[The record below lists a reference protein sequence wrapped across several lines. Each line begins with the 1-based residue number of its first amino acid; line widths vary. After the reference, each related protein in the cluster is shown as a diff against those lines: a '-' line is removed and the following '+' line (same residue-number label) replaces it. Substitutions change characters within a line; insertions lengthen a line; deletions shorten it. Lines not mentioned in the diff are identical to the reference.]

1 VSRRRL
7 RLPQWGTG
15 PAGPRDSG
23 VLVGLAF
30 IGLVLVL
37 LFCGGALG
45 VLVTKGSAT
54 SPTAPLASAPPSSGP
69 GDPARRALHDA
80 VVQRFRQ
87 MMQVRQVALLRRD
100 AGLLGA
106 IYTPNSPNL
115 RRDRH
120 EIDALLQG
128 HKRWV
133 DLTLPVGVLHA
144 YQVSSGRWMVI
155 AVLGRSSARLVTDDG
170 QLLRDVPSAEAVYW
184 CTLLRVQ
191 GAAGSAM
198 RLYQM
203 LGAT

>member
-1 VSRRRL
+1 LPLPL
-7 RLPQWGTG
+7 RLPQRGSG
-15 PAGPRDSG
+15 PARPRDNG

-45 VLVTKGSAT
+45 LLVTKGTAT
-54 SPTAPLASAPPSSGP
+54 TATTPLASAPSSG
-69 GDPARRALHDA
+69 DQTVRALQDA
-80 VVQRFRQ
+80 VVQRFRHL
-87 MMQVRQVALLRRD
+87 MQVRQVALLRRD
-100 AGLLGA
+100 AALLA
-106 IYTPNSPNL
+106 SIYTPNSPNL

-120 EIDALLQG
+120 EIDALVQG

-133 DLTLPVGVLHA
+133 DLTLQVGVLHA
-144 YQVSSGRWMVI
+144 YQVSGGRWTVV

-170 QLLRDVPSAEAVYW
+170 QLLRDVPGAEAVYA

-191 GAAGSAM
+191 GAAGSAF